1 MRRTL
6 SLLLI
11 ALFCLGLTACGP
23 REHRVLATS
32 AVGAVAGA
40 GLTAAFDGDPLAGAL
55 IGGGIGYA
63 LKTAISQGAKR
74 GLFSNE
80 AGMGS
85 TPHAHALAN
94 VRTNDGENFVN
105 KYVVATIASRAML
118 FEGTWEKYHKAEN
131 NAFYDKSVTD
141 EKIRSYFTQAA
152 AAA

>member
-55 IGGGIGYA
+55 IGGGIGALGGYA
-63 LKTAISQGAKR
+63 INSHYDHRPRHHGRHYSHRPPRHHR
-74 GLFSNE
+74 GW
-80 AGMGS
+80 
-85 TPHAHALAN
+85 
-94 VRTNDGENFVN
+94 R
-105 KYVVATIASRAML
+105 
-118 FEGTWEKYHKAEN
+118 
-131 NAFYDKSVTD
+131 
-141 EKIRSYFTQAA
+141 
-152 AAA
+152 